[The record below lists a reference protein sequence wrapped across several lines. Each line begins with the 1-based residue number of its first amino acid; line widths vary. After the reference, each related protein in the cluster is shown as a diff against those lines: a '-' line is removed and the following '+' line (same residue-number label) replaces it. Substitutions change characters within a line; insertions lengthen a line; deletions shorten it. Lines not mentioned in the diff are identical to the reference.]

1 MKLSAAN
8 IAVVAAS
15 LLALNLLCKP
25 VAAERVDLHLVLA
38 VDISGSID
46 AEEARLQHDGY
57 VQALMHPAV
66 LAAVHSGPLKRIAVT
81 YIEWAGA
88 PYQEVLADWAVIHD
102 AESAKRFADEIARQ
116 PIDTAQWTSISAA
129 IETGMALINQSPHRS
144 RRRVIDISGDGA
156 NNNGPTI
163 NAVRDYA
170 VSAGMVINGLPIING
185 RQSRYGMPQMPN
197 LDRYYRECVIGG
209 PGAFLIIANGF
220 KDFARA
226 IRRKMILEI
235 AGRFPELKRR
245 SPFKL
250 ADYHKPKGDCLDG
263 EHWLQQHFD
272 DY

>member
-1 MKLSAAN
+1 MKFAAA
-8 IAVVAAS
+8 IASS
-15 LLALNLLCKP
+15 LLALSLLCKP

-46 AEEARLQHDGY
+46 AEEAHLQRDGY
-57 VQALMHPAV
+57 VQALTHPAV
-66 LAAVHSGPLKRIAVT
+66 LAAIHSGALKRIAVT
-81 YIEWAGA
+81 YMEWAGA

-102 AESAKRFADEIARQ
+102 AESARRFADEIARQ
-116 PIDTAQWTSISAA
+116 PMDTAQWTSISAA
-129 IETGMALINQSPHRS
+129 IETGMALIKRSPFQS

-156 NNNGPTI
+156 NNNGDTI
-163 NAVRDYA
+163 NDMRDRAVA
-170 VSAGMVINGLPIING
+170 AGVVINGLPIING

-235 AGRFPELKRR
+235 AGVFPAPQPR
-245 SPFKL
+245 SPIIL

-263 EHWLQQHFD
+263 ERWLQQHFD